1 MDDERSGVVFHASL
15 GDRMESPSKELCV
28 LLVPAPGL
36 LQERDI
42 QVPARAT
49 LIGRQDLTLC
59 ILCSNGSL
67 HITIL
72 PSGGVET
79 EEVYI
84 EGHFQQFIWEKPM
97 ESVSAI
103 ASPKLL
109 TLGDDWK
116 VQVYELDLR
125 KCAISHI
132 CDCKP
137 DTLKQL
143 LAADDTSLAC
153 LQSVRILAFENR
165 CFSLL
170 LNDLVLAQL
179 GISECGGEAV
189 SLGCLPLSLSPEVST
204 RVVDG
209 QLCRGLLFLLDSSGW
224 IYVFDPVDG
233 MLLAQV
239 DVTLYQ
245 VLNPTEKNLRPPLA
259 ALKVSRDLSMAVITD
274 CSDNVIALD
283 LNVHFRQYPDQLLV
297 QRSSGTSSMI
307 RPEGMDEE
315 DLTCS
320 YHNTN
325 LLKLPFQPDRSWEAH
340 LSSLST
346 TMKWLDPQDSV
357 LKLSG
362 QWYQSFPNQERYWT
376 EEQVTQ
382 TGGLWRPM
390 CCPAGK
396 VVEAVS
402 TWRQIH
408 EEGTRHSLQCLSVS
422 PFTVVLTWEESS
434 AMYVAVWDLQSQDI
448 SRHCVARRGIP
459 VHWDTEE
466 QCLVLTDV
474 GVSLLL
480 FGLRQEE
487 FLNRLMI
494 HGSASAVDS
503 LCHLNQWDRCSIPLH
518 ALEAGLKNRQ
528 LDTVDFF
535 LKSKENIFSST
546 VQCEVPETPPKSTIS
561 EMYLRS
567 MKSLRPA
574 LDLLCS
580 AIREND
586 LETQSKPFSEQLLNL
601 TLKFLSKQV
610 QDVCS
615 QADELDECLQSCM
628 DILTS
633 YITDLR
639 TFMKTFSR
647 KQSNQMKFFKD
658 SCEDIPKIE
667 QSHRWESL
675 SSEQVIADAI
685 LSNKIPEVQT
695 FFRSNGCEM
704 YTLDQLAR
712 VGLDLAYDRLLK
724 ENLMEASLLLKNM
737 GLNVKEELHRICL
750 YTADKSIRNL
760 LVKFLEQ
767 EQYLSGGEKEMIE
780 NVCQVEEHYS
790 AVLMSEEE
798 TSAICRGW
806 AKDLD
811 ISGQE
816 AVLDSFLR
824 RSQREKMSPQ
834 SCSVILQWAHQW
846 DKLIQEGILV
856 SRRSEQELRL
866 CPPQVLWSHLTS
878 LHAWPK
884 VFTWIAASVQQGSLQ
899 RSEGGEWPPL
909 TIDIVDQNSLCS
921 PYMRHEILDL
931 LARSG
936 IFVTSELRDFDL
948 LLQRLASNGGP
959 MQEPH
964 PVPQYSTQEG
974 QDFHTQFILY
984 CIQNT
989 LPYLLYTYLD
999 YYSLTPAD
1007 CAVLRSQNV
1016 HKAYPWFEFLVQ
1028 IRSVAMNS
1036 EDLEKIFTAALA
1048 NAQILIPSD
1057 KASLSSML
1065 LEGHTLLALATA
1077 MYTSGGIDQIVGV
1090 QEPHEETLET
1100 VDPHLLKVAL
1110 TPYPKLKAALF
1121 PQWTSHS
1128 IAPPDIS
1135 LYHLI
1140 QGLAPFHPSGLFG
1153 WQSTNTL
1160 AGADLSNDLP
1170 HFSSLDLVN
1179 KYAVMERLDFSY
1191 YLRHGR
1197 PSFAFGNFL
1206 VQQLGRSKSPK
1217 QLIQQAGSEV
1227 YALAL
1232 ASFGAPSV
1240 IAACICFLELLGLDS
1255 LKLRIDMKVANIILS
1270 HKSGNVDEPQPS
1282 DLQEALAEKLLK
1294 LIESEQEAA
1303 QDLLTW
1309 LEDAFWDTVRRED
1322 LGSSSGE
1329 VHLQWSLV
1337 MKFCRLHGLK
1347 PSISFLRDCA
1357 KSNNWIKFIVQS
1369 QIHRHQPEE
1378 VHSILA
1384 DFGDVPLQ
1392 DHLDLAFDNIQFS
1405 AQAAE
1410 GEKVVMQREVK
1421 TRRTGPPPST
1431 LNDVFQVL
1439 FCSWED
1445 PTPWSFLLADAVKQR
1460 VPLFSVLAAC
1470 LQGAPV
1476 IHCLCV
1482 YIITWVDDNT
1492 AMEAT
1497 AHLNSSAETHKWDL
1511 QDLTIIWKTLLE
1523 NQKSKALIWAFQI
1536 FLKDCPLLSILEVY
1550 ELCMEHKDYTK
1561 AKEQLLSFQQSLLKL
1576 KASEVKE
1583 DTLLPVAWLDARA
1596 LFLLELMMQQC
1607 ITQYEFGNLMKLFS
1621 DLDTILISNG
1631 LDVQRLCAL
1640 SQILED
1646 TSISINRSVLS
1657 DYSTERLREE
1667 CASILAQLQKQGHFS
1682 LAKKVAALGN
1692 LPMDTLVIEELN
1704 QDHRALLST
1713 GQWHR
1718 KKTRIDFWKKCHESF
1733 SIHCI
1738 SSRAASSFF
1747 SGYAE
1752 AMHLPTEGGR
1762 ADEGMEVISEKHL
1775 LLSIA
1780 GHWLAQEEPVPL
1792 VALERLERE
1801 IWLCRIAQQTLITNN
1816 EWIQGR
1822 FARQISIGA
1831 DLSFDQLAKEFS
1843 FSKLTMLNT
1852 VECLRP
1858 EYVPS
1863 SAGAQSSLGRTEVQS
1878 LNQLI
1883 GRLLDESCVH
1893 EASRVCHYFSF
1904 YHHDVSVVLHCRA
1917 LAAAEITVDETQP
1930 VLQQLLRDEE
1940 ADQTLRAR
1948 RSWLHKESSLE
1959 NPSSFVMVQH
1969 SDAQLVQDLEVLTEK
1984 CIHGKNY
1991 CRQVLCLYQLSKEL
2005 SCTYSEIS
2013 AQDSHQLLRAILSSQ
2028 QPNTCEKAQAFISTQ
2043 GLQPQM
2049 VAVLVADE
2057 VVRQL
2062 QASCDSKGQKQV
2074 CSPPSSR
2081 EAFLQLAKLCQ
2092 DPTLVGMELLEKL
2105 GSVPHGELD
2114 CTVELLIAAHEC
2126 FTLTC
2131 HLEGIMRV
2139 LQAAQHLTECHLAP
2153 ADEYTLMV
2161 RLLTGIG
2168 RYSDMTYIFDLL
2180 HRKHHF
2186 EVLMRKKLDTTGG
2199 LKTALLDYIKRCHP
2213 GDSEKHNMVALCFS
2227 MHREIGENH
2236 EGAANVQLKLIE
2248 SLPWEESLASMAVLK
2263 GSLMKALTLL
2273 IDAAESYAKES
2284 CVRQS
2289 LRCARLA
2296 KLITL
2301 QLHFLSNGQKTKLIN
2316 LEPEILMDAIRALP
2330 RFYQASIVTEAYG
2343 IIPDWAE
2350 VLYKRVIIDGEFMY
2364 LDEFKQHHML
2374 KSCVFEDIS
2383 KKFQQH
2389 NTPPSATHNLKK
2401 LLSYC
2406 EDIFL
2411 YYQLAYE
2418 NKFYDVVNML
2428 LKEPQTGCCLKDML
2442 SC

>member
-1 MDDERSGVVFHASL
+1 MG
-15 GDRMESPSKELCV
+15 SPSKELCV

-42 QVPARAT
+42 RVPARAA

-59 ILCSNGSL
+59 NLCSNGSL
-67 HITIL
+67 HIAIL
-72 PSGGVET
+72 HSGSTGIQ
-79 EEVYI
+79 EVYI
-84 EGHFQQFIWEKPM
+84 EGHFQQFIWEKPI
-97 ESVSAI
+97 ENASAI

-109 TLGDDWK
+109 TLGNAWE

-125 KCAISHI
+125 KCAISPI
-132 CDCKP
+132 CSCNP

-143 LAADDTSLAC
+143 VAADDTSPPC
-153 LQSVRILAFENR
+153 LQSVRIIAFENR

-179 GISECGGEAV
+179 GIPECGGEAV
-189 SLGCLPLSLSPEVST
+189 SLRCLALSLSSDVSSCI
-204 RVVDG
+204 VDG
-209 QLCRGLLFLLDSSGW
+209 QICSGLLFLLDRSGW

-239 DVTLYQ
+239 DLALCQ
-245 VLNPTEKNLRPPLA
+245 GLKPEEKNSGPPLA

-274 CSDNVIALD
+274 CSDNVLALN
-283 LNVHFRQYPDQLLV
+283 LNVYFRQYPDQLLV
-297 QRSSGTSSMI
+297 QRSSGTSSMT
-307 RPEGMDEE
+307 RLEGMDEE

-320 YHNTN
+320 YHNMN
-325 LLKLPFQPDRSWEAH
+325 FMRFPFQPDRSWEAH

-346 TMKWLDPQDSV
+346 TIKWLDPQDSV

-362 QWYQSFPNQERYWT
+362 QWYQSFPNQECYWT

-382 TGGLWRPM
+382 MGGLWRHIRS
-390 CCPAGK
+390 PAGK

-402 TWRQIH
+402 QWRQIH
-408 EEGTRHSLQCLSVS
+408 KEGTHHSLQCLSVS

-434 AMYVAVWDLQSQDI
+434 AMCVAVWDLHSQEI
-448 SRHCVARRGIP
+448 SRHSIARRGIP
-459 VHWDTEE
+459 VHSDTED

-480 FGLRQEE
+480 FGLHQEE

-494 HGSASAVDS
+494 HGSASTVDS

-546 VQCEVPETPPKSTIS
+546 VQCVVPETLPRSTTS
-561 EMYLRS
+561 EIYLRS
-567 MKSLRPA
+567 VESLRPA

-601 TLKFLSKQV
+601 TLRFLNKQF
-610 QDVCS
+610 QDISS
-615 QADELDECLQSCM
+615 QVDELDECLQSCM
-628 DILTS
+628 DVLTS

-639 TFMKTFSR
+639 TFMKKFSR
-647 KQSNQMKFFKD
+647 KQSSQVTFFED
-658 SCEDIPKIE
+658 SFEDMPHIE
-667 QSHRWESL
+667 QSCLWESL
-675 SSEQVIADAI
+675 SLEQVIADAI
-685 LSNKIPEVQT
+685 LNNKIPEVQT
-695 FFRSNGCEM
+695 FFRSSGSEM
-704 YTLDQLAR
+704 HKLDQLTR
-712 VGLDLAYDRLLK
+712 VGLDLTYDRLLK
-724 ENLMEASLLLKNM
+724 GNLMEASLLLKNM

-760 LVKFLEQ
+760 LVRFLEE
-767 EQYLSGGEKEMIE
+767 EQYLSEREKEMIE

-790 AVLMSEEE
+790 AVLMSEEA
-798 TSAICRGW
+798 TSVKCRGCV
-806 AKDLD
+806 KDLD
-811 ISGQE
+811 LSGQE
-816 AVLDSFLR
+816 AVLDSFLQR
-824 RSQREKMSPQ
+824 GQREKMSPQ
-834 SCSVILQWAHQW
+834 SCSVILQWAQHW
-846 DKLIQEGILV
+846 DKLIQEGMV
-856 SRRSEQELRL
+856 VARRSEQELRL

-884 VFTWIAASVQQGSLQ
+884 VFTWIAASLQQGSLQ
-899 RSEGGEWPPL
+899 TSEIGEWPSL
-909 TIDIVDQNSLCS
+909 SIDIVDQSSLCS
-921 PYMRHEILDL
+921 RCMRHKILDL
-931 LARSG
+931 LARSR
-936 IFVTSELRDFDL
+936 IFVPSELRDFDL
-948 LLQRLASNGGP
+948 LLQRLASSGGP

-974 QDFHTQFILY
+974 QDFHTHFILY
-984 CIQNT
+984 CIQHS

-999 YYSLTPAD
+999 YYRLTPAD
-1007 CAVLRSQNV
+1007 CAVLRNEDV
-1016 HKAYPWFEFLVQ
+1016 HKAHPWFEFLVQ
-1028 IRSVAMNS
+1028 IRSVAMNP
-1036 EDLEKIFTAALA
+1036 EDLERIFTAALA
-1048 NAQILIPSD
+1048 NAQILIPSE

-1090 QEPHEETLET
+1090 QEQHEASLET
-1100 VDPHLLKVAL
+1100 VDPQLLKVAL

-1140 QGLAPFHPSGLFG
+1140 QALAPFHPSGLFG

-1160 AGADLSNDLP
+1160 AGADISNDLP

-1179 KYAVMERLDFSY
+1179 KYAVIERLDFSY

-1217 QLIQQAGSEV
+1217 ELIQQAGFEV

-1232 ASFGAPSV
+1232 SSFGAPSV
-1240 IAACICFLELLGLDS
+1240 IAACICFLELLGLNS
-1255 LKLRIDMKVANIILS
+1255 LKLRIDMKVANVILS

-1282 DLQEALAEKLLK
+1282 DLRDALAEKLLK
-1294 LIESEQEAA
+1294 LTESEQEAA
-1303 QDLLTW
+1303 QDILTW
-1309 LEDAFWDTVRRED
+1309 LEDAYWDTVRRED

-1329 VHLQWSLV
+1329 AHLQWSLV

-1347 PSISFLRDCA
+1347 PSISFLQYCA
-1357 KSNNWIKFIVQS
+1357 KSNNWLQFIVQS

-1384 DFGDVPLQ
+1384 DFGDVPLK
-1392 DHLDLAFDNIQFS
+1392 DHLDLAFENIQFS
-1405 AQAAE
+1405 AQAGE
-1410 GEKVVMQREVK
+1410 GEKVIMQREVK
-1421 TRRTGPPPST
+1421 TRRTGPPSTT

-1445 PTPWSFLLADAVKQR
+1445 PTPWSFLLAAAVKQR

-1482 YIITWVDDNT
+1482 WIITWVDDKT
-1492 AMEAT
+1492 AMEAV
-1497 AHLNSSAETHKWDL
+1497 AHLNISAEMHNWDL

-1523 NQKSKALIWAFQI
+1523 KQKSKALIWAFQI

-1576 KASEVKE
+1576 KAAEVKE
-1583 DTLLPVAWLDARA
+1583 NSLLPVAWLEARA

-1607 ITQYEFGNLMKLFS
+1607 TTQYEFGNLMTLFA

-1631 LDVQRLCAL
+1631 LDVQKLSAL

-1657 DYSTERLREE
+1657 DYSIERLREE

-1682 LAKKVAALGN
+1682 LAKKVAALGD
-1692 LPMDTLVIEELN
+1692 LPVDTLVIEELT
-1704 QDHRALLST
+1704 QDHRFLQST

-1718 KKTRIDFWKKCHESF
+1718 KKARIDFWRKCHESF
-1733 SIHCI
+1733 SSHCI

-1747 SGYAE
+1747 SSYAE
-1752 AMHLPTEGGR
+1752 AMHLPPEGGR

-1775 LLSIA
+1775 LLSMA
-1780 GHWLAQEEPVPL
+1780 GHWLAKEDPVPL
-1792 VALERLERE
+1792 KALEGLERE

-1852 VECLRP
+1852 VECLQP
-1858 EYVPS
+1858 EYVPT
-1863 SAGAQSSLGRTEVQS
+1863 SAEASSLGCTEVQS
-1878 LNQLI
+1878 LNHLI

-1904 YHHDVSVVLHCRA
+1904 YHRDVSVVLHCRA
-1917 LAAAEITVDETQP
+1917 LAAGEITVDEMQP
-1930 VLQQLLRDEE
+1930 VLQQLLRDEK
-1940 ADQTLRAR
+1940 ADQTMRSR
-1948 RSWLHKESSLE
+1948 KSWLQKESSLE
-1959 NPSSFVMVQH
+1959 NPSSFVIVQH
-1969 SDAQLVQDLEVLTEK
+1969 PDAQLVQDLEVLTEK

-2005 SCTYSEIS
+2005 GCTYSEIS
-2013 AQDSHQLLRAILSSQ
+2013 AQDSDQLLRAILSSQ

-2049 VAVLVADE
+2049 VAALVADE
-2057 VVRQL
+2057 ILRQL
-2062 QASCDSKGQKQV
+2062 QASCDSRGQKQV

-2081 EAFLQLAKLCQ
+2081 ETFLQLAKLCQ

-2248 SLPWEESLASMAVLK
+2248 SLPWEESLANMAVLK

-2316 LEPEILMDAIRALP
+2316 LEPEVLMDAIRALP
-2330 RFYQASIVTEAYG
+2330 RFYQASIVAEAYS

-2374 KSCVFEDIS
+2374 KGCVFEDIS

-2389 NTPPSATHNLKK
+2389 NTPPSAAHNLKK